1 MKQIV
6 NPFISIIMPVF
17 NGEKTISNSI
27 QSVLNQT
34 YKNWELILIDDGSSD
49 QTISII
55 QSYIHQDSR
64 IIFLQNRQN
73 LGVSYTRNKGIAKS
87 SGNWIAFLDSDDQWH
102 PDKLKKQVHV
112 IQKNSDVDL
121 VYTGSSF
128 IHPSGK
134 RSEYILQVPKTIS
147 YHTLLKQNIISCSS
161 VLIRKKLAQRYPMK
175 RDEMHEDYAVWL
187 QILRDGYCAWGINE
201 PLLRYQLSDHS
212 KSSNKKKAAIMTYKV
227 YRFMGLNELE
237 TFYYFSCY
245 TWRNLKKYFHIH
257 HAMGQKR
264 NINIVDE

>member
-34 YKNWELILIDDGSSD
+34 YKNWELILIDDGSSE

-187 QILRDGYCAWGINE
+187 QILRDGYYAYGINE
-201 PLLRYQLSDHS
+201 PLLWYQLSNNS
-212 KSSNKKKAAIMTYKV
+212 KSGDKKKAAVMTFKV
-227 YRFMGLNELE
+227 YRFMGLNGLQI
-237 TFYYFSCY
+237 FYYLSFY
-245 TWRNLKKYFHIH
+245 IFKNLKKYFFIH
-257 HAMGQKR
+257 NQ
-264 NINIVDE
+264 V